1 MEWLPILNELFQ
13 IVIIPLIIA
22 LGGFAIAFFN
32 AKTKELKA
40 KTDSEMA
47 HKYLEMLNT
56 TISNAVLATTQ
67 TYVEALK
74 NKNAFDE
81 EAQKTAFEK
90 TYTAVFEVLNEEA
103 VLYLQS
109 LIGDLN
115 TYVTNQIEAS
125 VKSYKNI

>member
-1 MEWLPILNELFQ
+1 
-13 IVIIPLIIA
+13 
-22 LGGFAIAFFN
+22 
-32 AKTKELKA
+32 
-40 KTDSEMA
+40 
-47 HKYLEMLNT
+47 MLNT

-81 EAQKTAFEK
+81 EAQKIAFEK